1 MVEKHIQTFASYC
14 LQGFIHV
21 LMEKRSRL
29 IIEEQDESTKV
40 LFRIENDDE
49 HDESETNGI
58 EQFDQTLIY
67 LGEFFQTLNTYLLS
81 RPLQVHS
88 SDQK

>member
-1 MVEKHIQTFASYC
+1 MVEKHIQTLATYC

-21 LMEKRSRL
+21 LIEKRSRL
-29 IIEEQDESTKV
+29 IIEEQDESTKI
-40 LFRIENDDE
+40 LFRIENEDE
-49 HDESETNGI
+49 HDESTSDGI
-58 EQFDQTLIY
+58 EQFNQTLIY

-81 RPLQVHS
+81 RLVKMPT